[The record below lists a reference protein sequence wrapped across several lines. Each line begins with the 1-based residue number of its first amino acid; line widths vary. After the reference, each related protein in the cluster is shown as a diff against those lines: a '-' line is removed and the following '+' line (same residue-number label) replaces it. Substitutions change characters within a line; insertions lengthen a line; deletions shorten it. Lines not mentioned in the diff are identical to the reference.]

1 MSHEVDMSDEYS
13 YFDSSITAFNFLRF
27 SDRAW
32 RLINNPLIPLN
43 RLRVSDF
50 RECFREAGFTVVEE
64 VVKWGN
70 PVALSRIRLAP
81 RFARCDPSDLLVLK
95 AWFVA
100 RPNA

>member
-50 RECFREAGFTVVEE
+50 QECFREAGFAVVEE
-64 VVKWGN
+64 VATRGDAE
-70 PVALSRIRLAP
+70 ALARIRLAP
-81 RFARCDPSDLLVLK
+81 RFVRYDPIDLQVIK
-95 AWFVA
+95 SWFVA